1 MAMNGTTRL
10 GEGAHRQAHNLLI
23 LDLKHSY
30 ARPSRSDCSVCC
42 AGRPNPGL

>member
-1 MAMNGTTRL
+1 MAMNGATPL

-30 ARPSRSDCSVCC
+30 VRPSGSDCSVGC